1 MNNLIFRSFST
12 PDFKLN
18 AENEETSPYVSLE
31 KLLDQEEDYPHSSAS
46 SSSSS
51 PSSSPT
57 SSSPSSSHELVGGN
71 HMFKRPPR
79 AAALRRGVHVVK
91 PVEAHGCSNQG
102 DGKFSALDASSS
114 GANNKSNEEMD
125 ASGRKGNETP
135 THKISEIN
143 RAPDSTYM
151 RKQTKEVQVN
161 RQPVGFDA
169 GLAAAVASRALG
181 GQEETFGGSD
191 SEDESSSSSSSS
203 EGADF

>member
-1 MNNLIFRSFST
+1 
-12 PDFKLN
+12 
-18 AENEETSPYVSLE
+18 
-31 KLLDQEEDYPHSSAS
+31 
-46 SSSSS
+46 
-51 PSSSPT
+51 
-57 SSSPSSSHELVGGN
+57 
-71 HMFKRPPR
+71 MFKRPPR

-91 PVEAHGCSNQG
+91 PLEANGCSNQG
-102 DGKFSALDASSS
+102 DLDASS
-114 GANNKSNEEMD
+114 GGVNNKSDEAMD

-135 THKISEIN
+135 TLKSSDIN

-151 RKQTKEVQVN
+151 RKQTEEVQVN

>member
-1 MNNLIFRSFST
+1 MGSTDDRGLDEEELGDRRAALLRSFST

-18 AENEETSPYVSLE
+18 AGNEETSPYVSLE
-31 KLLDQEEDYPHSSAS
+31 KLLDQEEDYPHSSA

-91 PVEAHGCSNQG
+91 PVEANGCSNQG
-102 DGKFSALDASSS
+102 DSKFSALDASSS
-114 GANNKSNEEMD
+114 GVNNKSDEAMD

-135 THKISEIN
+135 TH
-143 RAPDSTYM
+143 
-151 RKQTKEVQVN
+151 
-161 RQPVGFDA
+161 
-169 GLAAAVASRALG
+169 
-181 GQEETFGGSD
+181 
-191 SEDESSSSSSSS
+191 
-203 EGADF
+203 

>member
-1 MNNLIFRSFST
+1 
-12 PDFKLN
+12 
-18 AENEETSPYVSLE
+18 
-31 KLLDQEEDYPHSSAS
+31 
-46 SSSSS
+46 
-51 PSSSPT
+51 
-57 SSSPSSSHELVGGN
+57 
-71 HMFKRPPR
+71 MFKRPPR

-91 PVEAHGCSNQG
+91 PVEANDCSYRG
-102 DGKFSALDASSS
+102 DRRLLPLDASSS
-114 GANNKSNEEMD
+114 GVNNKSDEAMD

-135 THKISEIN
+135 TLKSSDIN

-151 RKQTKEVQVN
+151 RKQTEAVQVN

-191 SEDESSSSSSSS
+191 SEDESSSSTSSS